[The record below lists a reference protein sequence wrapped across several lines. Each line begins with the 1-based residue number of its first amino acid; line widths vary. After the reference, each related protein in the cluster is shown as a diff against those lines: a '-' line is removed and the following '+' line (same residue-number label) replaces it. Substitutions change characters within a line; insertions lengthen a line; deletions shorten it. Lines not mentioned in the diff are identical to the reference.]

1 MMFSTHCRAHSL
13 ETTGANSCGTSEAP
27 PQTELQE
34 VEATVQVWGCR
45 ECLGLS
51 LGLGAGDEPVQS
63 LRVRITGQTSSAD
76 AVVGVCYRPPE
87 QEGK

>member
-1 MMFSTHCRAHSL
+1 MVSTYCRAYSL

-34 VEATVQVWGCR
+34 LDATVQVWGCR
-45 ECLGLS
+45 ECLGFS

-63 LRVRITGQTSSAD
+63 LRVRLRGQTSTAD
-76 AVVGVCYRPPE
+76 IAIGVCYRPPE